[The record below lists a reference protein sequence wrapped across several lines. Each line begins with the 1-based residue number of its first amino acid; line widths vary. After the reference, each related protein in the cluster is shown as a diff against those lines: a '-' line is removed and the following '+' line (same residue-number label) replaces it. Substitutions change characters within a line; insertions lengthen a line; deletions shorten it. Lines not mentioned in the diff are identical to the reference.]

1 MSKQKIVVFGTGGTI
16 AGKAASMSD
25 NVGYK
30 AGEVAIGE
38 LLANIPGMQA
48 ALQGHE
54 LVAQQVAQIDS
65 KDMGFDVWRALAMGC
80 RDAMADP
87 DVRGIVITH
96 GTDTL
101 EETAWFLQCILSPE
115 KPVVLTSAMRPA
127 TALSPDGPQ
136 NLLDA
141 VAVALEPDARDVL
154 AVAAGA
160 VHEARWVHK
169 AFPYRVDAF
178 SSGEAGPCGWV
189 EEGQVRWLRRPSTQ
203 ANSSHTALLNDLPA
217 AQGWPWVEV
226 VLSAAGASGRAVDA
240 LVDAQV
246 KGLVVASTGN
256 GSLHHA
262 LKDALLRASER
273 GVRVV
278 KATRCG
284 QGQSLVGDLGDFP
297 SYAGL
302 SPIKA
307 RVALLLDLLAE
318 RAMQISGV

>member
-65 KDMGFDVWRALAMGC
+65 KDIVFDVLCALAMGC

-141 VAVALEPDARDVL
+141 VAVALEPDARGVL
-154 AVAAGA
+154 AVAFAFVNAGVAKEAPFMKRAGFTRRFPTGSMRSVLVRQGLA
-160 VHEARWVHK
+160 V
-169 AFPYRVDAF
+169 
-178 SSGEAGPCGWV
+178 G
-189 EEGQVRWLRRPSTQ
+189 
-203 ANSSHTALLNDLPA
+203 
-217 AQGWPWVEV
+217 
-226 VLSAAGASGRAVDA
+226 
-240 LVDAQV
+240 
-246 KGLVVASTGN
+246 
-256 GSLHHA
+256 
-262 LKDALLRASER
+262 
-273 GVRVV
+273 
-278 KATRCG
+278 
-284 QGQSLVGDLGDFP
+284 
-297 SYAGL
+297 
-302 SPIKA
+302 
-307 RVALLLDLLAE
+307 
-318 RAMQISGV
+318 

>member
-1 MSKQKIVVFGTGGTI
+1 
-16 AGKAASMSD
+16 MSD

-65 KDMGFDVWRALAMGC
+65 KDMGFDVACTGDGLPGC
-80 RDAMADP
+80 DGRP
-87 DVRGIVITH
+87 EVRGIVITH

-141 VAVALEPDARDVL
+141 VAVALEPDARGVL

-160 VHEARWVHK
+160 VMKRAGFTRR
-169 AFPYRVDAF
+169 FPTGSMRSVL
-178 SSGEAGPCGWV
+178 
-189 EEGQVRWLRRPSTQ
+189 VRQGLAVGRRRPG
-203 ANSSHTALLNDLPA
+203 ALAVAPLNAGQFNPHS
-217 AQGWPWVEV
+217 PVE
-226 VLSAAGASGRAVDA
+226 
-240 LVDAQV
+240 
-246 KGLVVASTGN
+246 
-256 GSLHHA
+256 
-262 LKDALLRASER
+262 
-273 GVRVV
+273 
-278 KATRCG
+278 
-284 QGQSLVGDLGDFP
+284 
-297 SYAGL
+297 
-302 SPIKA
+302 
-307 RVALLLDLLAE
+307 
-318 RAMQISGV
+318 

>member
-1 MSKQKIVVFGTGGTI
+1 ML
-16 AGKAASMSD
+16 AG
-25 NVGYK
+25 
-30 AGEVAIGE
+30 
-38 LLANIPGMQA
+38 
-48 ALQGHE
+48 
-54 LVAQQVAQIDS
+54 
-65 KDMGFDVWRALAMGC
+65 WRRQRQM
-80 RDAMADP
+80 
-87 DVRGIVITH
+87 
-96 GTDTL
+96 
-101 EETAWFLQCILSPE
+101 CIRE
-115 KPVVLTSAMRPA
+115 
-127 TALSPDGPQ
+127 G
-136 NLLDA
+136 
-141 VAVALEPDARDVL
+141 
-154 AVAAGA
+154 
-160 VHEARWVHK
+160 
-169 AFPYRVDAF
+169 
-178 SSGEAGPCGWV
+178 AGPCGWV

-297 SYAGL
+297 SYAGI
-302 SPIKA
+302 SPITST
-307 RVALLLDLLAE
+307 VALLLALLAE
-318 RAMQISGV
+318 RATPTVGV

>member
-48 ALQGHE
+48 ALRGHE

-65 KDMGFDVWRALAMGC
+65 KDMGFDVWRALAIGC

-87 DVRGIVITH
+87 EVRGIVITH

-101 EETAWFLQCILSPE
+101 EETAWFLQSILSPQ

-141 VAVALEPDARDVL
+141 VAVALEPDAGGVL

-169 AFPYRVDAF
+169 AFPYRIDAF

-189 EEGQVRWLRRPSTQ
+189 EEGQLRRPSTQ
-203 ANSSHTALLNDLPA
+203 ASSTHTAQLNDLPA
-217 AQGWPWVEV
+217 AHGWPWVEV

-246 KGLVVASTGN
+246 NGLVVASTGN
-256 GSLHHA
+256 GSLHHE

-318 RAMQISGV
+318 RATQIPGV